1 MSRENPRALDKHAP
15 RYDRQ
20 EHPAFY
26 TPRTI
31 SMPQNEIWH
40 QETQS
45 CTRSSSLNGKGLLW
59 HPRFPET
66 RLLSVWL
73 KHCLLHA
80 HCQPHR
86 HVRGAWL
93 AIQGATDHSN
103 MKWELVS
110 NVLYLIISIKCHR
123 VKEWQRREGTLFPHR
138 MTLQQR
144 DLTSPGHRQVPVKL
158 SSGSIIG

>member
-1 MSRENPRALDKHAP
+1 
-15 RYDRQ
+15 
-20 EHPAFY
+20 
-26 TPRTI
+26 
-31 SMPQNEIWH
+31 MPQNEIWH

-110 NVLYLIISIKCHR
+110 NVLYFNNKHQMSQGQR
-123 VKEWQRREGTLFPHR
+123 VTEERRHFVSSQNDSSTERACEALFRECYRLNRVPLKFFCEALTQSTLKWLYLETEPLKR
-138 MTLQQR
+138 
-144 DLTSPGHRQVPVKL
+144 
-158 SSGSIIG
+158 